1 MHIGSSLPSHAPAWP
16 LIPDQAP
23 MALPADGS
31 IATLIASVGARA
43 VDPEPGQKEAVPQH
57 VLVENA
63 PTAREAVYRWL
74 EGMTDVLKEH
84 GAYNT
89 AIDNY
94 TAIHPQVTRRQAE
107 KLFAIDLARA
117 VVDPLPRRFLSSVD
131 GSSDAPGRSDA
142 INAYRWHRV
151 MSVLKN
157 SGAYAAGIAHYQ
169 VYRVQRLAHVC
180 KEWAVFFKGRGMDDA
195 SIEKLLPERPQ
206 LMSWEKANLTF
217 SGQLIRVGDPRHL
230 SRYLDNIEHPAK
242 VEPPPPLV
250 EHRYA

>member
-1 MHIGSSLPSHAPAWP
+1 MQIGSSLPSHVPAWP

-43 VDPEPGQKEAVPQH
+43 VDPEPAQQEAVPQH

-94 TAIHPQVTRRQAE
+94 TAIHPQATRRQAE
-107 KLFAIDLARA
+107 KLFAIGLVRA
-117 VVDPLPRRFLSSVD
+117 VVDPLPGRFLSPAN
-131 GSSDAPGRSDA
+131 GSDRAPGRSDA
-142 INAYRWHRV
+142 ANAYRWQRV
-151 MSVLKN
+151 MKVLKD

-169 VYRVQRLAHVC
+169 VYRVQRLAQVC

-217 SGQLIRVGDPRHL
+217 SGQLMRVGDPRHL
-230 SRYLDNIEHPAK
+230 SRYLDKAEHPARI
-242 VEPPPPLV
+242 EPSPPLV
-250 EHRYA
+250 RQRYA